1 MPTPSPSPQQ
11 CKQSVSEKSH
21 IFDSF
26 LFAMMP
32 ASICYLFGL
41 VWCVDTLFF
50 VHVLLFANDMCTAH
64 NVQNYERFVVTQL
77 TDINPLNCCD
87 GIQKFFSLH
96 TVGMHVVLIWAAN
109 FSWKIEHPAKGIS
122 NKIDLNSFFFL
133 HVPTW
138 ECYLCNVI
146 MDVQMLPVA
155 FIICFFLSFISQSF
169 CFSKKNGL
177 S

>member
-1 MPTPSPSPQQ
+1 MKRSFLAKQNVRCKQLVILVNIMPTPSPSPQQ

-50 VHVLLFANDMCTAH
+50 VHVLLFANDMCNAH
-64 NVQNYERFVVTQL
+64 NVQNYERFAVTQL

-87 GIQKFFSLH
+87 GIQNVFLPSYGCYACGFDMSCKFS
-96 TVGMHVVLIWAAN
+96 M
-109 FSWKIEHPAKGIS
+109 
-122 NKIDLNSFFFL
+122 
-133 HVPTW
+133 
-138 ECYLCNVI
+138 
-146 MDVQMLPVA
+146 
-155 FIICFFLSFISQSF
+155 
-169 CFSKKNGL
+169 KNGT
-177 S
+177 SSERDKQ